1 MEQSKV
7 DMFISTM
14 NEKFA
19 SENIPAIRQ
28 HLQTLDDSA
37 LISLQS
43 INFKNP
49 TTILIVSLL
58 AGPLGIDRFMM
69 GQTGLGVAKL
79 LTCGG
84 AVIWTVVDWFLV
96 MGKTKELN
104 YQMLMQQTVGMV
116 EKSAGN
122 AEQTD

>member
-7 DMFISTM
+7 DLFISTM

-19 SENIPAIRQ
+19 PANMPAIRQ
-28 HLQTLDDSA
+28 HLMTLDDGS
-37 LISLQS
+37 LINLQS
-43 INFKNP
+43 MNFKNP

-58 AGPLGIDRFMM
+58 AGTLGVDRFMM

-84 AVIWTVVDWFLV
+84 FLIWAIVDLFLV
-96 MGKTKELN
+96 MGKTRELN
-104 YQMLMQQTVGMV
+104 YQMLMQQTAGM
-116 EKSAGN
+116 
-122 AEQTD
+122 AEHTD

>member
-7 DMFISTM
+7 DLFISTM

-19 SENIPAIRQ
+19 AENMPAIRE
-28 HLQTLDDSA
+28 HLLTLDDSV
-37 LISLQS
+37 LINIQS
-43 INFKNP
+43 MNFKNP

-58 AGPLGIDRFMM
+58 AGSLGIDRFML

-84 AVIWTVVDWFLV
+84 LGIWAIIDWFTV
-96 MGKTKELN
+96 MGRARELN
-104 YQMLMQQTVGMV
+104 YQMLMQQTAGMAAH
-116 EKSAGN
+116 K
-122 AEQTD
+122 D